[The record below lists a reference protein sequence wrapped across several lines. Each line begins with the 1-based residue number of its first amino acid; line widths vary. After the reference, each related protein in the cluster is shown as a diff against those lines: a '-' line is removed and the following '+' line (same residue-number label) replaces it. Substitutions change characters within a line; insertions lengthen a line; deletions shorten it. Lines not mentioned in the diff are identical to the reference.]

1 MSKKNKYILS
11 LRSKED
17 LRSIALYTIKKF
29 GVVQSLKYAKGLEKE
44 LEFLSKNPN
53 HGKRY
58 LSTSKK
64 MLFKYRYISH
74 VIFYYPT
81 QSGIFIVRVL
91 GGRMNF
97 IKHIK

>member
-91 GGRMNF
+91 GGRMSF
-97 IKHIK
+97 LKHIK